1 MSTTQKTM
9 QARPRKLAATWSLKV
24 TMAVTGIIWVLFVL
38 VHLFGNLKIFGGAAS
53 YNAYA
58 LWLREAFYPF
68 LPKES
73 VLWLM
78 RIILVAALLTHVIC
92 AATLWLRGRA
102 AGSRR
107 TRRALWVK
115 AGNGRG
121 NIQALS
127 TALMPFTG
135 ILILVFLPFHIMDL
149 TTGTRPVAT
158 TDFVA
163 ATASASSAYQ
173 NLIASFER
181 PWVALFYMVV
191 MALLSLHVLHGVET
205 ASSDLGVIGRRPRQ
219 VVAWIA
225 GLCALAILVGNG
237 AIPLLVQMG
246 VLS

>member
-1 MSTTQKTM
+1 MDNTLKTVE
-9 QARPRKLAATWSLKV
+9 ARPRKLPATWGLKV

-38 VHLFGNLKIFGGAAS
+38 IHLFGNLKIFGGAAA

-78 RIILVAALLTHVIC
+78 RIVLVAALVTHVGC
-92 AATLWLRGRA
+92 ALTLWLRGRA
-102 AGSRR
+102 AGSKQ

-121 NIQALS
+121 HIQALS

-135 ILILVFLPFHIMDL
+135 LIILAFLPFHIMDL

-158 TDFVA
+158 ADFT
-163 ATASASSAYQ
+163 TASATASSAYE

-181 PWVALFYMVV
+181 PWVALIYMTV

-246 VLS
+246 VLL